1 MKCTALSVV
10 VLGLLL
16 ISESM
21 AAEVI
26 KADKDKADKDKA
38 DKDKDTSK
46 SISKVNLGLAMQ
58 LMKNMDM
65 DKDGKINRAELLAFV
80 KQTMKDAADEDK
92 KHGREAPK
100 HDNPDQETD
109 LVFKTYDKDQSG
121 MLEQQEFNTAVNA
134 YYMEGSEKDEEQD
147 REDKE
152 GHENEDEDKN
162 HEMDDEEEEEE
173 KERDDEA

>member
-26 KADKDKADKDKA
+26 KADKDKA

-65 DKDGKINRAELLAFV
+65 DKDGKINRAELLDFI
-80 KQTMKDAADEDK
+80 KRDMKDAAEVAR
-92 KHGREAPK
+92 KHGREAPI
-100 HDNPDQETD
+100 DNTPDQEVD
-109 LVFKTYDKDQSG
+109 FVLNNYDKDQSG
-121 MLEQQEFNTAVNA
+121 MLEQQEFNTAVND
-134 YYMEGSEKDEEQD
+134 YYLEGHEKDEEQD
-147 REDKE
+147 SKDNE